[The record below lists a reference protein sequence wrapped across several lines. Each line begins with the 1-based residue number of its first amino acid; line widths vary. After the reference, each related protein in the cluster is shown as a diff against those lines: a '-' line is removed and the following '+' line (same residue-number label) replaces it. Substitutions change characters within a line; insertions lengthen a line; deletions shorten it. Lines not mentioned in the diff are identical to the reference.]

1 MNKRRNNDCSNSKEQ
16 SKDQRKAEA
25 THLPLVHEV
34 REKMGILIDK
44 HIDALTC
51 EERLRLALD
60 LGELVGVLEDC
71 QTGDCP

>member
-1 MNKRRNNDCSNSKEQ
+1 MDRTRPENKSED
-16 SKDQRKAEA
+16 
-25 THLPLVHEV
+25 THLPLAHVV

-44 HIDALTC
+44 NIDALTC
-51 EERLRLALD
+51 EERLRLAED

>member
-1 MNKRRNNDCSNSKEQ
+1 MDITNEDKAMDRKKPENKSED
-16 SKDQRKAEA
+16 
-25 THLPLVHEV
+25 THLPLAHVV

-44 HIDALTC
+44 NIDALTC
-51 EERLRLALD
+51 EERLRLAED

>member
-1 MNKRRNNDCSNSKEQ
+1 M
-16 SKDQRKAEA
+16 DQKKARDTSDD
-25 THLPLVHEV
+25 THLPLAHVV

-44 HIDALTC
+44 NIDALTC
-51 EERLRLALD
+51 DERLRLAED

>member
-1 MNKRRNNDCSNSKEQ
+1 MDR
-16 SKDQRKAEA
+16 RKAEDKSED
-25 THLPLVHEV
+25 THLPLAHVV

-51 EERLRLALD
+51 DERLRLAED
-60 LGELVGVLEDC
+60 LEELVGVLEDC

>member
-1 MNKRRNNDCSNSKEQ
+1 MDKKKV
-16 SKDQRKAEA
+16 KDKSEDA
-25 THLPLVHEV
+25 HLPLAHVV

-44 HIDALTC
+44 NIDALTC
-51 EERLRLALD
+51 DERLRLAED

>member
-1 MNKRRNNDCSNSKEQ
+1 MD
-16 SKDQRKAEA
+16 RKKVEDKSED
-25 THLPLVHEV
+25 THLPLAHVV

-44 HIDALTC
+44 NIDALTC
-51 EERLRLALD
+51 DERLRLAED